1 MRLAPRPRT
10 GRSVAELTG
19 VGVVVVAVVL
29 VAVLAPS
36 RDRPL
41 AFAVVLGVVA
51 AAGVVVGVLL
61 GVRSE
66 RARHDARETD
76 REIVE
81 AAFNPQSLEGFPKE
95 ELAEL
100 LPGLDRSRLLVLQT
114 AWVLATYGH
123 NADWLEQH
131 FHVNGEVAHL
141 LTETASQRRKRTR
154 PME

>member
-1 MRLAPRPRT
+1 MRLAPHPRT
-10 GRSVAELTG
+10 RMGIAELAG
-19 VGVVVVAVVL
+19 LGVVVVAVVL

-41 AFAVVLGVVA
+41 AFAVLLGVVA

-81 AAFNPQSLEGFPKE
+81 AAFNTQSLEGFPE
-95 ELAEL
+95 QELAAL
-100 LPGLDRSRLLVLQT
+100 STGLDSSRLLVLQT

-123 NADWLEQH
+123 SAEWLEQH

-141 LTETASQRRKRTR
+141 LTEAADRRRKHS
-154 PME
+154 

>member
-1 MRLAPRPRT
+1 MRLTPRPRASR
-10 GRSVAELTG
+10 GVAELAG

-41 AFAVVLGVVA
+41 AFAVLLGVVA

-66 RARHDARETD
+66 RARHDTHETD

-81 AAFNPQSLEGFPKE
+81 AAFNPQSMEGFPKQQ
-95 ELAEL
+95 LAEL
-100 LPGLDRSRLLVLQT
+100 LPGIDRSRLLVLQT

-123 NADWLEQH
+123 NAQWLEQH
-131 FHVNGEVAHL
+131 FHVNGEVARL
-141 LTETASQRRKRTR
+141 LTETAGERRKRTR
-154 PME
+154 PTE